1 MAYIIAFE
9 GIDGTGKG
17 TQMQCAAQYL
27 ENAGLRVG
35 QLSFPI
41 YESFF
46 GHEIGDLLTGRD
58 GVRADSVD
66 GKSMAL
72 WFALDR
78 FEAFQTFDL
87 SSVDVLLINRYVL
100 SNAVY
105 QSIRDCDIG
114 KPDLLDFVMA
124 LEHEHFGIP
133 RVDACLLFDMDL
145 EQAAENVGKKGYRA
159 YVGSKTSDIYE
170 SIPELQR
177 RAREKYL
184 LYAAGSSIV
193 HVIPCMEHGKL
204 KSIDAISLLV
214 RNVLDALPITKPG
227 EKR

>member
-27 ENAGLRVG
+27 AEAGFRVG

-46 GHEIGDLLTGRD
+46 GREVGNRLTGRD

-87 SSVDVLLINRYVL
+87 HSVDVLLINRYVL

-114 KPDLLDFVMA
+114 KPDILQFVLE

-133 RVDACLLFDMDL
+133 RADSCLLFDMDL
-145 EQAAENVGKKGYRA
+145 AQAAENVGKKGFRA

-170 SIPELQR
+170 SIPEIQR

-184 LYAAGSSIV
+184 QYAAGDPNV
-193 HVIPCMEHGKL
+193 HIIPCMEHGRL
-204 KSIDAISLLV
+204 KSIDAIAQLV
-214 RNVLDALPITKPG
+214 RNVLDGLRIQKS
-227 EKR
+227 EKEQ